1 MTYKWE
7 KESLEKYGKEIT
19 QNLIS
24 QQKKYESMKI
34 DNDCEHCGRRNEG
47 AMIEPKNGAPF
58 ILHFGLWSNGRC
70 NYCGR
75 NSGRKK

>member
-47 AMIEPKNGAPF
+47 AMIEPKKWCTFYFAF
-58 ILHFGLWSNGRC
+58 WIME
-70 NYCGR
+70 
-75 NSGRKK
+75 